1 MMNGRIHDRRCLG
14 GYSMPRNQKREHSMA
29 LYEAILDLKDVDEC
43 RRFFED
49 LCAATE
55 LQTMEQRFDVAS
67 LLMND
72 EVYTEI
78 AKKTNASSATIS
90 RVNRMLNFGTGVLPE
105 IIRARLESGKIP
117 MAVRE
122 AKEDGR

>member
-1 MMNGRIHDRRCLG
+1 MRRNLKKE
-14 GYSMPRNQKREHSMA
+14 PSMA
-29 LYEAILDLKDVDEC
+29 LYETIVELKDVEQC

-55 LQTMEQRFDVAS
+55 LRTLEQRFDVAV

-78 AKKTNASSATIS
+78 GKKTSASSATIS
-90 RVNRMLNFGTGVLPE
+90 RVNRVLNLGTGCLPDMILKRKE
-105 IIRARLESGKIP
+105 KLEGRAGDESL
-117 MAVRE
+117 
-122 AKEDGR
+122 